1 MSVALPER
9 ASGLPGDAGP
19 SSGQAIATG
28 PVSPSLT
35 AGMRI
40 LETGTLFR
48 SIKAYTLENS
58 RACDRLGREVSMVY
72 HMNLHISGDA
82 ERIIRL
88 KLESGRFAS
97 ESEVV
102 EEALRLLDQQ
112 GQSRSAGLALTEEE
126 FQRHLVDL
134 GLMIALPDTG
144 ADVDD
149 PEDELI
155 GIEGE
160 PLSETV
166 IRERR

>member
-1 MSVALPER
+1 
-9 ASGLPGDAGP
+9 
-19 SSGQAIATG
+19 
-28 PVSPSLT
+28 
-35 AGMRI
+35 
-40 LETGTLFR
+40 
-48 SIKAYTLENS
+48 
-58 RACDRLGREVSMVY
+58 
-72 HMNLHISGDA
+72 MNLHISGDA

-88 KLESGRFAS
+88 KLQSGRFAS

-134 GLMIALPDTG
+134 GLMSALPDSG
-144 ADVDD
+144 VDVDD
-149 PEDELI
+149 PDDEPI

-160 PLSETV
+160 PLSETI